1 MKLNR
6 KALYVTPVV
15 PDRYGIGIQQ
25 RSYRNLNLLTEQYQV
40 DVIIVNNK
48 KTTLNFSGLNVNS
61 VTWLSVPFYSD
72 TPKKFKKIPGSY
84 VIWRIANLLLIPLS
98 IATNTAKF
106 RVVLS
111 EIKEQ
116 HYSYGLFF
124 RIGVAW
130 LHPFVLKALN
140 CKIEYSTVDYDDIES
155 IAKRR
160 SLAITRNKSGFQK
173 YLSVLIES
181 KLAAKHERKYV
192 KSFDSV
198 WVCSD
203 IDKKKLQTLPNSS
216 AQIVA
221 MPNTIYIPE
230 KLPESYGT
238 QSILILGAMSY
249 FPNVDAVQFFCKEVL
264 PTLKEKSG
272 NSIQLYIVGSSP
284 EQEVIKLDEIEG
296 VTVTGRVESVKDYY
310 MQADIVIVPIRFGG
324 GTRIKILE
332 AMGYGRTVISTTI
345 GAEGIEGKHE
355 KDFII
360 ANTAEEYITACLKY
374 LEQPLL
380 RHEIE
385 ANARV
390 FVKENFGFDLAKDI
404 FEREISQKNRIN
416 QLFCNK

>member
-1 MKLNR
+1 MESNSKK

-25 RSYRNLNLLTEQYQV
+25 RSYRNLNLLTKQYQV
-40 DVIIVNNK
+40 DVIIVKNK
-48 KTTLNFSGLNVNS
+48 KTTLNLSNLNVNS
-61 VTWLSVPFYSD
+61 VTWLPVPFYSD
-72 TPKKFKKIPGSY
+72 TPKKLQKVPGSY

-106 RVVLS
+106 RTVLS
-111 EIKEQ
+111 ELKEQ
-116 HYSYGLFF
+116 QYSYALFF

-130 LHPFVLKALN
+130 LYQFVLKVMK
-140 CKIEYSTVDYDDIES
+140 CKIKYAAIDYDDIES
-155 IAKRR
+155 IAKSR
-160 SLAITRNKSGFQK
+160 SLAITRAKSGFQK

-181 KLAAKHERKYV
+181 KLVSRQERKHLQA
-192 KSFDSV
+192 FNSV

-203 IDKKKLQTLPNSS
+203 IDKKKLQALPNTS

-238 QSILILGAMSY
+238 KSILIMGAMSY

-264 PTLKEKSG
+264 PALKERSG
-272 NSIQLYIVGSSP
+272 KSIQLYIVGSSP
-284 EQEVIKLDEIEG
+284 EQEVVNLGEIDG
-296 VTVTGRVESVKDYY
+296 VTVTGRVESVKEYY

-345 GAEGIEGKHE
+345 GAEGIEGENE
-355 KDFII
+355 KEFII
-360 ANTAEEYITACLKY
+360 ANSADDYIEACLKY
-374 LEQPLL
+374 LEQPKI

-385 ANARV
+385 ANARI
-390 FVKENFGFDLAKDI
+390 FVKENFGFDLAKEI
-404 FEREISQKNRIN
+404 FEREIK
-416 QLFCNK
+416 LKK